1 MYMVFRGLPRGI
13 FFCLLGMAVRLA
25 ALAAAAAAAALA
37 AVLLVSSSQR
47 PAALLQQ
54 RRRGP
59 TSARGLLPARRGV
72 RAPGR
77 RRLDDE
83 IIGVDV
89 RSQRVDD
96 DVKGSLVRFVD
107 VPSDSVKIV

>member
-1 MYMVFRGLPRGI
+1 MCCALSLIAPGAPFKLKPFLRGCRRSGVASVLVIRVPGVSCRFVVI
-13 FFCLLGMAVRLA
+13 SVREIRCGH
-25 ALAAAAAAAALA
+25 
-37 AVLLVSSSQR
+37 VH
-47 PAALLQQ
+47 
-54 RRRGP
+54 
-59 TSARGLLPARRGV
+59 
-72 RAPGR
+72 GR

-96 DVKGSLVRFVD
+96 VVKGSLVRFVD